1 MFSLVL
7 RPVTAALMVAG
18 LMPRARLLAS
28 ADFILPLKNSIVPEK
43 GPAPT
48 ACTRASSAWIKNNEG
63 KVVEVLTDCARF
75 EGARIVRNRV
85 TSPSNILAVS
95 ASNTSTFANA
105 GNVTFSMGAGTGTAT
120 FSGTGGAT
128 GTLAASPTGRVEVT
142 KTITAGT
149 FVVTASV
156 ADLVD
161 IQTENVTGQADQTA
175 SQYVSVG
182 VLSFPFHGLGA
193 DGVKAFTTHKD
204 GTSIP
209 DASLLGYKSEGARVN
224 PVWPCSDMTHANW
237 LKTNVTPALN
247 ATDVRGIPNT
257 ATTLTATAN
266 GATITY
272 PVALSGTRAMS
283 IYLKRS
289 VGTGTIEFTHDGTT
303 WTDVTSSL
311 STSAFFRVRLEN
323 KTVSNPHSIGLR
335 FGTSGD
341 AVIACAAQDED
352 GPTVST
358 PIFAQTAPMTRAAD
372 SGIVFDRGTVLVDNA
387 GTAYARWSTDANEG
401 TYLINAHV
409 LRSDANG
416 VMLFGGS
423 PANTTQ
429 VRAYD
434 GTSLITDI
442 YNVVSRSNT
451 TLRKQIS
458 CWSGTIGGPNTGL
471 RTITEGNTDPSNTS
485 AYDGTMGTASTF
497 TVGALGFLNARDVTL
512 WGNRAVTDAQMAEL
526 VK

>member
-18 LMPRARLLAS
+18 LMPRDRLLAS
-28 ADFILPLKNSIVPEK
+28 ADFILPLKNSIIPTK
-43 GPAPT
+43 GSAPT
-48 ACTRASSAWIKNNEG
+48 ACTRASSAWITDNEG
-63 KVVEVLTDCARF
+63 KVVEVPTNCARF
-75 EGARIVRNRV
+75 QGARYVRNCV

-95 ASNTSTFANA
+95 ASNTSTFSNA
-105 GNVTFSMGAGTGTAT
+105 ATVTFSMGAGTGTAT

-128 GTLAASPTGRVEVT
+128 GTLNALPSARAEVT

-156 ADLVD
+156 ADLID

-175 SQYVSVG
+175 SEYVSVG
-182 VLSFPFHGLGA
+182 VLPWPYHGLAAPGI
-193 DGVKAFTTHKD
+193 KAFPTNKD
-204 GTSIP
+204 GTPIS

-224 PVWPCSDMTHANW
+224 SVWPCSDMTHANW
-237 LKTNVTPALN
+237 LKTNVTPVLN
-247 ATDVRGIPNT
+247 ATDVRGFPNT
-257 ATTLTATAN
+257 ATTLTAAAN

-283 IYLKRS
+283 IDLKRS

-303 WTDVTSSL
+303 WTDVTSNL

-358 PIFAQTAPMTRAAD
+358 RIFAQTAPMTRAAD
-372 SGIVFDRGTVLVDNA
+372 SGIVFNRGTVLVDNA
-387 GTAYARWSTDANEG
+387 GTAYVRWSTDTGEI
-401 TYLINAHV
+401 TYLFKTYAVFTDAAGRV
-409 LRSDANG
+409 LYAESG
-416 VMLFGGS
+416 T
-423 PANTTQ
+423 PIT
-429 VRAYD
+429 RAAVYD
-434 GTSLITDI
+434 GTYVFSTVDAA
-442 YNVVSRSNT
+442 SRANT
-451 TLRKQIS
+451 TLRKQIT
-458 CWSGTIGGPNTGL
+458 CWSGTTGGPNTGL
-471 RTITEGNTDPSNTS
+471 RTITEGNTTPINTS
-485 AYDGTMGTASTF
+485 AYDTTMGAASTF
-497 TVGALGFLNARDVTL
+497 TVGGTGFLNVGDVYL
-512 WGNRAVTDAQMAEL
+512 WGNRAVADAQMVEL